1 MGIKNAE
8 ATMLSAVNP
17 ASVVIGHREYRE
29 KIGGSKGRGGKIYD
43 FGVDFACLSML
54 LPLRKKMETTVMMVG
69 APNGGLF
76 PFNLLLGHTSS

>member
-17 ASVVIGHREYRE
+17 AGSVIGHREYRE
-29 KIGGSKGRGGKIYD
+29 KMGWSKGMGGKIYD

-54 LPLRKKMETTVMMVG
+54 LLLRKKMETTVMMVG
-69 APNGGLF
+69 APNMVAIQG
-76 PFNLLLGHTSS
+76 